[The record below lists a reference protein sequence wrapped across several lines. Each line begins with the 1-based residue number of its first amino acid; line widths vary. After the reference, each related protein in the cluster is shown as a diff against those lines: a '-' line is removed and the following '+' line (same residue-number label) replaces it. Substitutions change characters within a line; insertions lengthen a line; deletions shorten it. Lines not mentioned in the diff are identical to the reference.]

1 MGGLQFHAAIDPT
14 EITNVVKTKAKF
26 KYNKK
31 VTHYMPH
38 NNYTWR
44 YLSFSGLS
52 WIGLDRREDNPGSIS
67 KCLKYVQYRAYFN
80 PFNDKSIG
88 N

>member
-38 NNYTWR
+38 NNYT
-44 YLSFSGLS
+44 
-52 WIGLDRREDNPGSIS
+52 
-67 KCLKYVQYRAYFN
+67 
-80 PFNDKSIG
+80 
-88 N
+88 